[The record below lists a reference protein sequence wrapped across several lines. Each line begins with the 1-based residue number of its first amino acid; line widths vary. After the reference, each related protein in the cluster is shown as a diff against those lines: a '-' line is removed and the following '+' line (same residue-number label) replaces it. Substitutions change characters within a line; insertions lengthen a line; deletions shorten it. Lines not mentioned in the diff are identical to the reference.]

1 MSLSA
6 NGYFIDLIMKW
17 QDAWLEQVI
26 TTSEIETILRKSSAD
41 TTYEGIVNLLEKEG
55 YVYKIVSVTDEE
67 RKWLH
72 QNHTALLV
80 NDTKFIFSNG
90 QYAGST
96 ANLPKGI
103 KHWGAGDF

>member
-1 MSLSA
+1 MPITENKLCVI

-55 YVYKIVSVTDEE
+55 YVYKIVFRLLQCYGSLNENVT
-67 RKWLH
+67 
-72 QNHTALLV
+72 LLV
-80 NDTKFIFSNG
+80 
-90 QYAGST
+90 
-96 ANLPKGI
+96 P
-103 KHWGAGDF
+103 